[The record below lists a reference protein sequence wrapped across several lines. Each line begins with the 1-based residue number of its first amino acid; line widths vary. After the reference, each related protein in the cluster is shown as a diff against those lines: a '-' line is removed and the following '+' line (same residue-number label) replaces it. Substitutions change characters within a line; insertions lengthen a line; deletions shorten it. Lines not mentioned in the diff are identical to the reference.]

1 VLAWLAD
8 PSRDVQI
15 GELGHWLQGDP
26 TPNGKGGQHGAHTY
40 HGIVSAQSRQVAES
54 VPAVLM
60 VSAAGLD
67 DRGDHVHFTTQG
79 YVQFGA
85 RYCAQWLRLQPAVQ

>member
-1 VLAWLAD
+1 M
-8 PSRDVQI
+8 
-15 GELGHWLQGDP
+15 
-26 TPNGKGGQHGAHTY
+26 
-40 HGIVSAQSRQVAES
+40 SAQSRQVAES